1 MLFSI
6 AAPEAEQRRRQE
18 EQRLSRV
25 VTEQQQAP
33 PRQRRHRTI
42 FSEQQLA
49 HLEAAFARTHY
60 PDVALREQLALRVHL
75 REERVEVTCSIGR
88 ARRSRLRPRADERTP
103 VAGVVQEPAGQV
115 AKAAAATAAAVA
127 GSRRRGGATVL
138 RQRRDDSRV
147 HRNAR
152 SLCGGAVWSAA
163 VLAAHAGSLLSVSA
177 PLSSNSGCRY
187 RGSTHS

>member
-25 VTEQQQAP
+25 VAEQQQQAP

-75 REERVEVTCSIGR
+75 REERVEVTCSIG
-88 ARRSRLRPRADERTP
+88 PRAALASLTSARPLQSAEVGTTSETGGRKW
-103 VAGVVQEPAGQV
+103 E
-115 AKAAAATAAAVA
+115 AKVI
-127 GSRRRGGATVL
+127 
-138 RQRRDDSRV
+138 
-147 HRNAR
+147 AR
-152 SLCGGAVWSAA
+152 PEVRHL
-163 VLAAHAGSLLSVSA
+163 
-177 PLSSNSGCRY
+177 Y
-187 RGSTHS
+187 

>member
-115 AKAAAATAAAVA
+115 AKAAAQQQQQQSPGPAAAAVLPCCVND
-127 GSRRRGGATVL
+127 GTTVVCTAMH
-138 RQRRDDSRV
+138 DP
-147 HRNAR
+147 
-152 SLCGGAVWSAA
+152 LCGGAVWSAA

-177 PLSSNSGCRY
+177 PLSSN
-187 RGSTHS
+187 

>member
-18 EQRLSRV
+18 EQRLSGV
-25 VTEQQQAP
+25 VAPQQQAP

-75 REERVEVTCSIGR
+75 REERVEVTCSIGSR
-88 ARRSRLRPRADERTP
+88 AALASLTSARPLQVWFKNRR
-103 VAGVVQEPAGQV
+103 
-115 AKAAAATAAAVA
+115 AKWRKQQQQQQQQQSPGPATAALLPRCVNDGPPVVCGAMHDPFAV
-127 GSRRRGGATVL
+127 VL
-138 RQRRDDSRV
+138 SGRQQ
-147 HRNAR
+147 
-152 SLCGGAVWSAA
+152 C
-163 VLAAHAGSLLSVSA
+163 SLLAQGRCS
-177 PLSSNSGCRY
+177 P
-187 RGSTHS
+187 